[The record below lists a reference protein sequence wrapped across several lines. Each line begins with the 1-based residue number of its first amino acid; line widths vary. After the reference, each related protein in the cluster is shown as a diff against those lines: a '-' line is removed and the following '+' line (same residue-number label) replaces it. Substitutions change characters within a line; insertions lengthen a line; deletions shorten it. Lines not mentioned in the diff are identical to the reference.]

1 MNRNRKCVQTIFV
14 DVRGYYEIAV
24 FEILTVDCTYI
35 MIQSQ

>member
-24 FEILTVDCTYI
+24 FEILRVDSAYI
-35 MIQSQ
+35 IIQS